1 MRLYCKS
8 RLEYDQSLSR
18 SQISYLVLNRIEEN
32 GVKHLSTA
40 HWPNLST
47 LNLGNQTLSE
57 LKMQLETWG
66 VSG

>member
-1 MRLYCKS
+1 MYLYCER
-8 RLEYDQSLSR
+8 RLEYDQPLSR
-18 SQISYLVLNRIEEN
+18 SQISYIVFSRIKEN

>member
-1 MRLYCKS
+1 MRANWDMASLFLGNKYFELVSNGIKS
-8 RLEYDQSLSR
+8 
-18 SQISYLVLNRIEEN
+18 N
-32 GVKHLSTA
+32 GVRYLSTA
-40 HWPNLST
+40 HWQNLSA